1 MYFLRTVTWR
11 RFRRRPSDLERRRPY
26 TLPEL
31 IDIAQSNNPVTRNA
45 WNDARNAALAAG
57 IAESA
62 FLPLVSAGIVQ
73 GWQTSHNEF
82 PLLGDRGD
90 ERREAKGNIEVLS
103 AQWLLFDF
111 GERAALVDVA
121 KQGSA
126 ISNIA
131 FTAAHQQVIYNV
143 SLAFYAHARRAH
155 DSPPP

>member
-1 MYFLRTVTWR
+1 M
-11 RFRRRPSDLERRRPY
+11 
-26 TLPEL
+26 
-31 IDIAQSNNPVTRNA
+31 IDIAQSTNPVTRNA

-57 IAESA
+57 IAEST
-62 FLPLVSAGIVQ
+62 FLPFVSAGIVQ
-73 GWQTSHNEF
+73 GWQKSHNEF
-82 PLLGDRGD
+82 PSLGASVTNDVTG
-90 ERREAKGNIEVLS
+90 KGNIEVLS

-143 SLAFYAHARRAH
+143 TLAFYANAAARARLCH
-155 DSPPP
+155 RYEIPEGR